1 VQSVSEPVTSNEAL
15 KINEPVQPTTTMPKK
30 GEEFGRRIEE
40 YFARTRTGRI
50 VGYSAAIFWNVALLI
65 FLSFFYKYIAWY
77 HVEADGSVTRLPML
91 TSDYLIWLP
100 VLVTALILSITA
112 NVILIIYDKYWLR
125 EAIQIILNIIGIAV
139 VATLVSIFPF
149 DFSLIPNATA
159 VDVVPIVVTIVLVLT
174 AVGLGIGAVVRFIK
188 LVGNTAKQEP
198 S

>member
-1 VQSVSEPVTSNEAL
+1 
-15 KINEPVQPTTTMPKK
+15 
-30 GEEFGRRIEE
+30 
-40 YFARTRTGRI
+40 
-50 VGYSAAIFWNVALLI
+50 
-65 FLSFFYKYIAWY
+65 
-77 HVEADGSVTRLPML
+77 VTRCLSE
-91 TSDYLIWLP
+91 TSG
-100 VLVTALILSITA
+100 ILYEQRIQ
-112 NVILIIYDKYWLR
+112 YGQLR